1 MSDNAGDPDDIDE
14 VDETVEEE
22 LEEAMSAET
31 DTGIQ
36 FHGGKWMSAF
46 PLAFFVLW
54 ATVQSGLF
62 RIGDTV
68 LEIPA
73 GEGRI
78 ESTPIDVEHESM
90 VILATS

>member
-68 LEIPA
+68 LEIPDA
-73 GEGRI
+73 PTG
-78 ESTPIDVEHESM
+78 M
-90 VILATS
+90 VDSRVALRVTEFDPS